1 MTQSGSTRPLW
12 QLLQELAR
20 VIQEVRQGQSGSV
33 ALESVPG
40 ALRPG
45 VQSLA
50 FHYWRNAGRAQAL
63 RDRLV
68 QKHPPAPIDA
78 LLCATLALAW
88 SDQDAPYEVFT
99 LVNQAVEAAKRQRP
113 TARHAAFL
121 NACLRRFLR
130 ERPALVSSTDAD
142 PVARWNHPAWWIA
155 RLQSDYP
162 RQWQDILR
170 ASNQKAPMAL
180 RTNARKTSVSAYLQE
195 LTQAG
200 MDAWVDDRGALILKH
215 AVAVQSLP
223 GFAQGRVSVQDAAA
237 QWAAP
242 LLLQGMALDS
252 QARILDAC
260 AAPGGK
266 TGHLLELSPAQV
278 TALELDPQRCKRI
291 GENLLRLELAAA
303 NVVVGDASKPQS
315 WWDGKAYDAILLD
328 APCTASGIVR
338 RHPDIRWL
346 RRASDISQL
355 AAIQQALLQ
364 TLWPLVKVGGRLLY
378 CTCSVFLA
386 EGSDQIA
393 LFLAS
398 NSDAVLLPSPGHLM
412 PQHAPFTEQVPDNRP
427 YDNDGFFY
435 ALLEK
440 RMP

>member
-1 MTQSGSTRPLW
+1 
-12 QLLQELAR
+12 
-20 VIQEVRQGQSGSV
+20 
-33 ALESVPG
+33 
-40 ALRPG
+40 
-45 VQSLA
+45 
-50 FHYWRNAGRAQAL
+50 
-63 RDRLV
+63 
-68 QKHPPAPIDA
+68 
-78 LLCATLALAW
+78 
-88 SDQDAPYEVFT
+88 
-99 LVNQAVEAAKRQRP
+99 
-113 TARHAAFL
+113 
-121 NACLRRFLR
+121 
-130 ERPALVSSTDAD
+130 
-142 PVARWNHPAWWIA
+142 
-155 RLQSDYP
+155 
-162 RQWQDILR
+162 
-170 ASNQKAPMAL
+170 MAL

-260 AAPGGK
+260 AAPGGR

-291 GENLLRLELAAA
+291 GENLVRLELTAA

-412 PQHAPFTEQVPDNRP
+412 PQHAPFTEQVPDNQR